1 MPLQFGDTPA
11 PGPSVPAPWF
21 QGLRRGFVRRCPSC
35 GVGRLYHGY
44 VKQQP
49 QCSHCGEDLLQYRA
63 DDAPA
68 YFTILIVGHIVVPA
82 ILLLEMYYH
91 PPTSLHLMLWIPL
104 TLALTVFLLP
114 RIKGALIGLQWAL
127 QLRS

>member
-11 PGPSVPAPWF
+11 PVPSVPAPWF
-21 QGLRRGFVRRCPSC
+21 QGLRRGFARRCPSC